1 MCLHGW
7 NKRAYLDLQHGFEG
21 KSLIKFTKTFL
32 ISVTQSFDTGLETIG
47 PITLLSDG
55 TVAFWG
61 NEEDTYK
68 LKQYNP
74 HTGTERTCVNLSG
87 EPWGNAEIKL
97 AGKAT
102 LALSYG

>member
-1 MCLHGW
+1 MFHS
-7 NKRAYLDLQHGFEG
+7 
-21 KSLIKFTKTFL
+21 SLTEPLGPLLPNVIILFIAL
-32 ISVTQSFDTGLETIG
+32 SVTQSFDTGLETIG
-47 PITLLSDG
+47 PITLFSDG

-61 NEEDTYK
+61 YEENTHK

-87 EPWGNAEIKL
+87 EPWGNAEVTVEGI
-97 AGKAT
+97 AT

>member
-1 MCLHGW
+1 MATTDSSSALC
-7 NKRAYLDLQHGFEG
+7 DLFP
-21 KSLIKFTKTFL
+21 
-32 ISVTQSFDTGLETIG
+32 ISVTRSFDTGLETIG

-55 TVAFWG
+55 SLTFWG
-61 NEEDTYK
+61 YEQNTYK

-87 EPWGNAEIKL
+87 EPWGNAEVKL
-97 AGKAT
+97 GGTAT